1 MTTQLPTSLM
11 TLSTALRSG
20 QLPLMR
26 FIDLLEARF
35 EQREPEVLA
44 FVPEPGRF
52 TRLRQEAQALLAQF
66 PDAEQRPFLFGVPV
80 GIKDIFHVS
89 GFSTQAG
96 SSLPEADLQGAEAPS
111 VTALRA
117 AGALILGKSVT
128 TEFAYFAPG
137 PTRNPHNLAHT
148 PGGSSSG
155 SAAAV
160 SAGLCYLA
168 LGTQTIG
175 SVNRPAAFCG
185 VAGYKPSY
193 NRISKEGVIPVSDA
207 ADHVGVFTPRVADVA
222 LVAALLCRGWDETM
236 SGSPPVLGIPAGP
249 YLEHASAEGR
259 AHFDLICHRLD
270 EAGFS
275 IKTVPAMADFA
286 QIYERHNL
294 MVAAEAAQV
303 HAIWYAKYAGDY
315 HAKTAELI
323 ERGQQVPPEQLQ
335 AARQGREALRQQL
348 TQLMDE
354 NGLDLWLSP
363 SAVGPAPEG
372 LDSTGDPVM
381 NLPWTHAGL
390 PTVTVP
396 AGSNQAGL
404 PLGLQVT
411 GRWYG
416 DEKLLAWSESL
427 EKTLS
432 YLNPH
437 NEAS

>member
-1 MTTQLPTSLM
+1 MISQLPTSLLA
-11 TLSTALRSG
+11 LSAALRSG

-35 EQREPEVLA
+35 ERREPEVLA
-44 FVPEPGRF
+44 FIPEPGRF
-52 TRLRQEAQALLAQF
+52 ARLRQEAQALLAQY
-66 PDAEQRPFLFGVPV
+66 PDAGQRPLLFGVPV
-80 GIKDIFHVS
+80 GIKDIFHVA
-89 GFSTQAG
+89 GFSTRAG
-96 SSLPEADLQGAEAPS
+96 SSLPEAELQGSEAPS
-111 VTALRA
+111 VTALRD

-137 PTRNPHNLAHT
+137 PTRNPHNPGHT

-160 SAGLCYLA
+160 GAGLCYLA

-175 SVNRPAAFCG
+175 SVNRPASFCG

-193 NRISKEGVIPVSDA
+193 NRISKEGVIPVSEA

-222 LVAALLCRGWDETM
+222 PVAALLCRGWNETV
-236 SGSPPVLGIPAGP
+236 SGSRPVLGIPSGP
-249 YLEHASAEGR
+249 YLARASAEGR
-259 AHFDLICHRLD
+259 AHFELTCRRLD
-270 EAGFS
+270 MAGFA

-303 HAIWYAKYAGDY
+303 HATWYAKYGGDY

-323 ERGQQVPPEQLQ
+323 ERGQEVPAEQLQ
-335 AARQGREALRQQL
+335 AARQGREVLRRQL
-348 TQLMDE
+348 TGLMDE

-396 AGSNQAGL
+396 SGVNQAGL

-411 GRWYG
+411 GRWYD
-416 DEKLLAWSESL
+416 DEQMLAWSESL
-427 EKTLS
+427 EETLS
-432 YLNPH
+432 N
-437 NEAS
+437 